1 MRVGRA
7 VCIAWFLAVMLAS
20 VCILC
25 LSPPSKSPPMIDLHP
40 ADRCWAGTTPTLSV
54 LQLPCPVCCTKVLLD
69 QCSYPFPICT
79 CCCLCRQV
87 LGWDNA
93 HFDSGADALASVLE
107 SVRLHGVS
115 LPGHICAV
123 VVTTL
128 ILEGWSNQLDPSH
141 SVLTQVGH
149 PSDTGA
155 TPWEDS

>member
-1 MRVGRA
+1 M
-7 VCIAWFLAVMLAS
+7 
-20 VCILC
+20 
-25 LSPPSKSPPMIDLHP
+25 
-40 ADRCWAGTTPTLSV
+40 
-54 LQLPCPVCCTKVLLD
+54 
-69 QCSYPFPICT
+69 
-79 CCCLCRQV
+79 

-149 PSDTGA
+149 WGDTGV
-155 TPWEDS
+155 TPQGASIAAMPRLQRGRLCDSIHPPCSRAPQRCYLCTHGLLLASRCSHLILD